1 MKNIMIKILKFI
13 QKSVFFL
20 FLFIALVSLTDK
32 ELWIWAFITF
42 IIFAIIV
49 YPTFYKMFIK
59 NDWKISKNT
68 FKLKSFF
75 NNIKSKVSKNPISNL
90 EKEEQV
96 KYYNIVSWIEEWHI
110 SLDSKLSESIK
121 DFSEKNNIVYFD
133 LISQIFKSIW
143 LTFVT
148 DDTLKNRNEIIINF
162 IDLFITND
170 EEKSKIKNYVKEFL
184 IDYYIHIIED
194 YKITDEEKLLIEK
207 LCNKF
212 DITLEEIWFNQDE
225 FNRYYTIYLIED
237 KNELPEPKVNWDLPI
252 VLKKWEKIHW
262 LEPAFIYKT
271 KTETVRSNYYVW
283 WSTSI
288 RIAKWVRFSVWSYKR
303 PSYKRDVTY
312 LEDKWY
318 FIISNQRVWFIGA
331 EQNFW
336 INYNKIVNIQANEE
350 WLVIMKENTKKPYKL
365 TLENY
370 NIWLLLIS
378 KIINDI

>member
-1 MKNIMIKILKFI
+1 M
-13 QKSVFFL
+13 
-20 FLFIALVSLTDK
+20 
-32 ELWIWAFITF
+32 
-42 IIFAIIV
+42 
-49 YPTFYKMFIK
+49 K
-59 NDWKISKNT
+59 NDWKINK
-68 FKLKSFF
+68 FFLKLKSFF
-75 NNIKSKVSKNPISNL
+75 NNFKWKISKNPISSL
-90 EKEEQV
+90 EKEEQL
-96 KYYNIVSWIEEWHI
+96 KYYNIVSWIEEWNI
-110 SLDSKLSESIK
+110 SLDNKLVESIK
-121 DFSEKNNIVYFD
+121 SFSEKNNLVYFD
-133 LISQIFKSIW
+133 LVLQIFKSIW

-148 DDTLKNRNEIIINF
+148 DDNLKNKNEIIINF
-162 IDLFITND
+162 VDLFIIND
-170 EEKSKIKNYVKEFL
+170 DEKSKIKNYVKEFL

-194 YKITDEEKLLIEK
+194 FKITDEEKSLIEK
-207 LCNKF
+207 LWNRF

-262 LEPAFIYKT
+262 IEQAFIYKT

-288 RIAKWVRFSVWSYKR
+288 RIAKWVRFSVWSYKS

-312 LEDKWY
+312 LEDKGY
-318 FIISNQRVWFIGA
+318 FIISNQRVWFIGS